1 MAFEVI
7 SVPNA
12 VFSDHQ
18 WQLETEVKKI
28 GIKPYYQKEYFPV
41 DRTPNILIGG
51 EIENFEQLNPNAFP
65 KADLHFQEFGK
76 GDCINFKD
84 LKTGDFD
91 FYNPRILYDESMIYR
106 IEHNGE
112 YYVFFCYDLFRVLLF
127 ITSEIGSFIFKNEFL
142 DIALDHR
149 EIIKEDSK
157 KKLILQFN
165 DFLPKNLL
173 KNQTF
178 IFNVAYLLFC
188 KPIKKYWDDIKF
200 NPNISKRD
208 FSFSQLNL
216 KEVKM
221 NVCVKKYTNF
231 NLVLQINDIDINE
244 TLPFEVIKVII
255 PELTETQSTK
265 DASDKK
271 KNPLEKEFPI
281 VPDISQKGHNQQ
293 KRSSKIPIS
302 IGNNFVKKRPEI
314 VYKRST
320 SNNRKIRKSNTYNKD
335 IPNKE
340 LRFSFGG
347 KSFDVNN
354 IKAKLESNLKFKE
367 FDYSKI
373 PNGLFTFCKA
383 FEITANGFGLSFE
396 YVIRDVPEHLVFS
409 NMNGQKRKI
418 LIIEVTDPDPFFLL
432 EVDSSDGK
440 YISTLVFEDV
450 EYIEKEEFLEQII
463 LKMSANGGVWP
474 VQYLVEYSR
483 HWRIRHPRG
492 LKSTKPEDQEMYEKV
507 QNKLVDNLIEFFAA

>member
-12 VFSDHQ
+12 VFSDDQ
-18 WQLETEVKKI
+18 WQLETEVKKL

-65 KADLHFQEFGK
+65 KEDLLFQDFGK
-76 GDCINFKD
+76 GDCINFRD

-91 FYNPRILYDESMIYR
+91 FSNPRILYNESMIYR

-112 YYVFFCYDLFRVLLF
+112 YYAFFCYDLFRVLLF

-142 DIALDHR
+142 EIALDHC
-149 EIIKEDSK
+149 EIIEEDSK

-165 DFLPKNLL
+165 DFLPINLL
-173 KNQTF
+173 KNQNF

-188 KPIKKYWDDIKF
+188 KPVKKYWDDIKF
-200 NPNISKRD
+200 SPTISKRD

-216 KEVKM
+216 KDVKM
-221 NVCVKKYTNF
+221 NVCVKKYAHF

-244 TLPFEVIKVII
+244 TLPFEVIKVIL
-255 PELTETQSTK
+255 PELTKTQSAK
-265 DASDKK
+265 DPSDKK
-271 KNPLEKEFPI
+271 KKGLENEFPI
-281 VPDISQKGHNQQ
+281 FPDVSKKGHNQQ
-293 KRSSKIPIS
+293 KRRSKIPIS
-302 IGNNFVKKRPEI
+302 IGNNFVKKRPKI
-314 VYKRST
+314 VYKRSA
-320 SNNRKIRKSNTYNKD
+320 SNNRKPRKSNTYNKN

-354 IKAKLESNLKFKE
+354 VKAKLESNLHFKE

-383 FEITANGFGLSFE
+383 FEITANGFDLSFKYE
-396 YVIRDVPEHLVFS
+396 IRDVPEHLVFS
-409 NMNGQKRKI
+409 NINGQKRKI

-450 EYIEKEEFLEQII
+450 ENIEKEEFLEKVI

-474 VQYLVEYSR
+474 AQYLADYSR
-483 HWRIRHPRG
+483 HWGIRHPRG
-492 LKSTKPEDQEMYEKV
+492 LKSKKSEDQENYEKV
-507 QNKLVDNLIEFFAA
+507 QIKLVANLKDFFAA